1 MTNFNAAVEKEKD
14 KLDVKKSI
22 VPASSC
28 YTTNPFKLS
37 TLLVIV
43 VYNVKSIGCQLALEF
58 LGGHVHL

>member
-1 MTNFNAAVEKEKD
+1 MTNSNAAVEKEKD
-14 KLDVKKSI
+14 KFDVKNSI

-37 TLLVIV
+37 TMLVIV